1 MDRTE
6 KIDQVIN
13 NYRAE
18 RFAERKEEIK
28 EYYKA
33 NKNEI
38 CREFTRKVRRG
49 IQSCQKEQK
58 AVKNIILSVLYSSSL
73 TKSYELQIA
82 FCDERMFFDD
92 TPVYEY
98 WTPAF
103 IFEHVENDITDFKR
117 KAAAKIPR
125 IKEYELDD
133 VRSTYLWNHYFMV
146 MLLLRELVPMAVEE
160 VYGECNMPDADV
172 VVSFGRYMEKSI
184 PLYQRGKTD
193 EIFSSGNR

>member
-13 NYRAE
+13 DWRAE
-18 RFAERKEEIK
+18 RFAERKDKIK
-28 EYYKA
+28 EYYQA
-33 NKNEI
+33 NRQGI
-38 CREFTRKVRRG
+38 YREFVKTVRRG

-82 FCDERMFFDD
+82 FCDEKMFFDD
-92 TPVYEY
+92 APVYEY

-103 IFEHVENDITDFKR
+103 IFDHVEEDIGDFKR
-117 KAAAKIPR
+117 TAAAKIPR

-146 MLLLRELVPMAVEE
+146 MLLLRELVPAAVEE

>member
-13 NYRAE
+13 DYRAE

-33 NKNEI
+33 NRNEI

-82 FCDERMFFDD
+82 FCDERMFFVRLDRKS
-92 TPVYEY
+92 TRLNSSHLVISY
-98 WTPAF
+98 AF
-103 IFEHVENDITDFKR
+103 FCLK
-117 KAAAKIPR
+117 KK
-125 IKEYELDD
+125 KCL
-133 VRSTYLWNHYFMV
+133 S
-146 MLLLRELVPMAVEE
+146 
-160 VYGECNMPDADV
+160 
-172 VVSFGRYMEKSI
+172 
-184 PLYQRGKTD
+184 
-193 EIFSSGNR
+193 

>member
-13 NYRAE
+13 DYRAE
-18 RFAERKEEIK
+18 RFADRKEEIK

-33 NKNEI
+33 NRNEI
-38 CREFTRKVRRG
+38 CWEFTRKVRRG

-160 VYGECNMPDADV
+160 VYGECNMQDADV
-172 VVSFGRYMEKSI
+172 VVSF
-184 PLYQRGKTD
+184 
-193 EIFSSGNR
+193 

>member
-13 NYRAE
+13 DYRAE

-33 NKNEI
+33 NRNEI
-38 CREFTRKVRRG
+38 CWEFTRKVRRG

-82 FCDERMFFDD
+82 FCDERMFLM
-92 TPVYEY
+92 
-98 WTPAF
+98 
-103 IFEHVENDITDFKR
+103 
-117 KAAAKIPR
+117 IPR
-125 IKEYELDD
+125 YMNTGLR
-133 VRSTYLWNHYFMV
+133 RSFLNMWRMISQI
-146 MLLLRELVPMAVEE
+146 LR
-160 VYGECNMPDADV
+160 
-172 VVSFGRYMEKSI
+172 GRR
-184 PLYQRGKTD
+184 LQRYHA
-193 EIFSSGNR
+193 

>member
-13 NYRAE
+13 DYRAE
-18 RFAERKEEIK
+18 RFADRKEEIK

-33 NKNEI
+33 NRNEI
-38 CREFTRKVRRG
+38 CWEFTRKVRRG

-92 TPVYEY
+92 TGVSSKNILSSHFAMKEC
-98 WTPAF
+98 F
-103 IFEHVENDITDFKR
+103 LM
-117 KAAAKIPR
+117 IPR
-125 IKEYELDD
+125 YMNTGLR
-133 VRSTYLWNHYFMV
+133 RSFLNMWRMTSQI
-146 MLLLRELVPMAVEE
+146 LR
-160 VYGECNMPDADV
+160 
-172 VVSFGRYMEKSI
+172 GRR
-184 PLYQRGKTD
+184 LQRYHA
-193 EIFSSGNR
+193 